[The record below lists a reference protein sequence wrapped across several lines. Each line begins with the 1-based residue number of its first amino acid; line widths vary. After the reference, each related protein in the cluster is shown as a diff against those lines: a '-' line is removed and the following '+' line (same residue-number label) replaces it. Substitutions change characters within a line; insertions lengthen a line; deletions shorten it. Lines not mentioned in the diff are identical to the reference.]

1 MASTQAQR
9 QDAYTAEGEYPAA
22 AMRQALTG
30 QTRDDSLDKLPTN
43 HDYDGRAA
51 ALIHE
56 YQTDQPS
63 SNAVQPLSL
72 SA

>member
-1 MASTQAQR
+1 MTSTQAQR
-9 QDAYTAEGEYPAA
+9 PGGYTAEGEYPAA
-22 AMRQALTG
+22 AMRQAFTG
-30 QTRDDSLDKLPTN
+30 PTRDDSLDKLPTN
-43 HDYDGRAA
+43 HDYDGRAL

-63 SNAVQPLSL
+63 SE